1 MTHKIDNRN
10 YETYRKREVGVLT
23 RSGADHIIKFGCI
36 FLLL

>member
-10 YETYRKREVGVLT
+10 YETYRKREVVLT
-23 RSGADHIIKFGCI
+23 GSGADHNIKFGCI